1 VRQIIASIKQV
12 DPTEIGDD
20 TPLFSDG
27 PGELSVIELD
37 SLDALDLTLELK
49 ERFDPEGDY
58 LEDLLAGDL
67 DPRTFS
73 TVRMISEF
81 VLSALPGV
89 TGKPPASAAINP
101 A

>member
-1 VRQIIASIKQV
+1 VRQIIASIKQI
-12 DPTEIGDD
+12 DPSEIGDD
-20 TPLFSDG
+20 TPLFSNG
-27 PGELSVIELD
+27 SGELSVIELD

-49 ERFDPEGDY
+49 EKFDPEGDY

-73 TVRMISEF
+73 NVRMISEF
-81 VLSALPGV
+81 IMTAITS
-89 TGKPPASAAINP
+89 KPPASAAINP